1 MVQTTECMISTIYV
15 VVNINKY

>member
-1 MVQTTECMISTIYV
+1 MISMIYV